1 MKETKRHLQGEM
13 GSGLSFSLFSA
24 VYVVISFVGQT
35 ILKSLTDDLF
45 LTTAIGGLFSIISL
59 IALLVFFAI
68 SRKEKFVLT
77 VGVKGFNPIYLIPAI
92 LLVGGMF
99 FGLGFVNYLL
109 NDFLTGLGLKIP
121 STVIQMTGV
130 WEYLVYVLVL
140 AVCPAVFEEFYFRG
154 LMLNGIS
161 SGDTKAKDII
171 IPSLVVALCFSV
183 YHGSIVQLI
192 YQFVFGFALAVLAL
206 KSGSVIPSVIAHFIN
221 NFLVLTFT
229 YLNVNINLYGALEIS
244 LGLLALACYALFM
257 IFYNKNSSKSDDD
270 KVRRRSVKTFFAY
283 ALVGLVVCLTLIVG
297 NFFA

>member
-257 IFYNKNSSKSDDD
+257 IFYNKKSSKSDDD

>member
-1 MKETKRHLQGEM
+1 MKEIKRHLQGEM

-77 VGVKGFNPIYLIPAI
+77 VGVKWFNPIYLIPAI

-161 SGDTKAKDII
+161 SGDTKAKDIV

-257 IFYNKNSSKSDDD
+257 IFYNKKSSKPDDD